1 MLLPPEKGPML
12 LPPDI
17 GPQLLPPE
25 KGLILLPPQFAVTAA
40 EATTVA
46 IAIAFVTFFILISF

>member
-1 MLLPPEKGPML
+1 ML